1 MSCFLGNSVSPFG
14 IKTLI
19 YLFFWDC
26 KDEFQLFNKI
36 VVSQIN
42 FRFLSEIEL
51 VKEKY
56 VWRFMQS

>member
-1 MSCFLGNSVSPFG
+1 MSYFLGNSVSLFG

-26 KDEFQLFNKI
+26 EDGFPLFNKI
-36 VVSQIN
+36 VVSPFN

-51 VKEKY
+51 VKGKY